1 MKTLKEQT
9 QAQVAKTKKVKPEY
23 IQELD
28 DVMDSARKFKQGAD
42 AIKVGELAPDF
53 TLPNANKKMIT
64 LSKLLINTPVIISFY
79 RGDWCPYCS
88 LELKAL
94 QARLADIKALGAE
107 LVTISPQMP
116 DESLSK
122 EDIEALDFLVLS
134 DQDANVAAKYGVAWD
149 VPEFILEHM
158 KRDRDLDLADINN
171 GNGNILPIPATFVV
185 DKNGIVVWQYADVDF
200 RTRAEP
206 EDIISALKQL

>member
-9 QAQVAKTKKVKPEY
+9 QAQVAKTKQVKPEY
-23 IQELD
+23 IKELD
-28 DVMDSARKFKQGAD
+28 DVMESARKFKQGAD
-42 AIKVGELAPDF
+42 AIKVGEIAPDF
-53 TLPNANKKMIT
+53 TLPDANKKMLT
-64 LSKLLINTPVIISFY
+64 LSELLKSGPVVISFY
-79 RGDWCPYCS
+79 RGNWCPYCS

-122 EDIEALDFLVLS
+122 EDIEALNFFVLS
-134 DQDANVAAKYGVAWD
+134 DQDAEVASQYGVAWN
-149 VPEFILEHM
+149 VPEFILQHM

-171 GNGNILPIPATFVV
+171 GNRNILPIPATFVI
-185 DKNGIVVWQYADVDF
+185 DKNGVVVWQYTDIDF

-206 EDIISALKQL
+206 EDIISALKKL